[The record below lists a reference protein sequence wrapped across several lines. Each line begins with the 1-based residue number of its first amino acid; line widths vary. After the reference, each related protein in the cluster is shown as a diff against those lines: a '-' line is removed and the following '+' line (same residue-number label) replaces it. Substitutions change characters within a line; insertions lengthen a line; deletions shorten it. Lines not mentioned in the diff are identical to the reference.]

1 MLDERL
7 AHRPID
13 YDQSIDEGWLK
24 RCEVSALGQEGELSY
39 FRLRDP
45 ATNQAWIAVRAR
57 SRPLPPVS
65 AWNVT
70 TACNWTRSGR

>member
-7 AHRPID
+7 AHRPIE
-13 YDQSIDEGWLK
+13 YDQSVDEGWLN
-24 RCEVSALGQEGELSY
+24 RCDISALGQEGELSY

-45 ATNQAWIAVRAR
+45 TTHQAWIAPR
-57 SRPLPPVS
+57 SRPPPPVS
-65 AWNVT
+65 AWKET